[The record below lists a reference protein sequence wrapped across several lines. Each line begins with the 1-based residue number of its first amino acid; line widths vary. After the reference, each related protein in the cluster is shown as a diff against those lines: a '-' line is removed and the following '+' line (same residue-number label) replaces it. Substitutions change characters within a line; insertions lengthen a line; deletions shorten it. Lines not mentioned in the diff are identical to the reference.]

1 MHARGRACVHHRERI
16 TSLTVYA
23 YTKFLESQSAHSGT
37 PRIIIIIHHHH
48 HPSRARVVADAS
60 VFETSRARR
69 AYLVNVIARGAR
81 DVERRR
87 RRCDSN
93 EGGKKENAR
102 AHFGRFG
109 FDLDLIRTRA
119 TTEARKR
126 SWTDGASEVEGR
138 ARCDGGRCARGR
150 NEG

>member
-69 AYLVNVIARGAR
+69 AYLVNVIARAR

-93 EGGKKENAR
+93 EGGKKKENAR
-102 AHFGRFG
+102 AHFG
-109 FDLDLIRTRA
+109 FDLDLI
-119 TTEARKR
+119 
-126 SWTDGASEVEGR
+126 WI
-138 ARCDGGRCARGR
+138 
-150 NEG
+150 